1 MATLNDIEKRLQEI
15 EGELAAQTEVIEDHI
30 TDCKDAQTALD
41 DKIDML
47 TQKDEEYYHE
57 LHEDIHD
64 AALDVNNNTS
74 RIEALENK
82 NYQGQ
87 IDTLNDSLDSDV
99 NDLNTQLTDM
109 DVEHHEELH
118 RIANNLDGY
127 SGRLDD
133 IEERQTD
140 IEQDIP
146 KHIVISATEYAKI
159 TPDDSKIYFV
169 YEEE

>member
-74 RIEALENK
+74 RIETLENK

-87 IDTLNDSLDSDV
+87 INTLNDSLDSDV
-99 NDLNTQLTDM
+99 NDLNTQLTEM
-109 DVEHHEELH
+109 DIEHHEELH

-127 SGRLDD
+127 SGRLDN
-133 IEERQTD
+133 IEED
-140 IEQDIP
+140 LID
-146 KHIVISATEYAKI
+146 HIVISATEFEKI
-159 TPDDSKIYFV
+159 TPDDDKIYFV
-169 YEEE
+169 YEE

>member
-15 EGELAAQTEVIEDHI
+15 EGELAAQTQVIEDHI
-30 TDCKDAQTALD
+30 SDCKDAQTALD

-47 TQKDEEYYHE
+47 TQKDDEYYHE

-87 IDTLNDSLDSDV
+87 INDLSNGLDNDV
-99 NDLNTQLTDM
+99 NDLNTQLTEM

-127 SGRLDD
+127 DSR
-133 IEERQTD
+133 IESITERQAEID
-140 IEQDIP
+140 EVSP
-146 KHIVISATEYAKI
+146 AHIIISADDFTHI
-159 TPDDSKIYFV
+159 IPDNDKIYFV
-169 YEEE
+169 Y